1 METFKKDWKRYLP
14 ALFFPLVLIYEE
26 LILQLFAADMPTMGY
41 HVLYILA
48 FSLSGGLL
56 LWLLVDLCP
65 NHKARS
71 MLSYLLTFLMAVITC
86 VEFCC
91 RSFFKTFFEVG
102 YMLHMAGDVTSQF
115 SQQTNLIIM
124 DSLPF
129 IAASL
134 LPLVLLAVF
143 RKLLLPAERSFPM
156 SKGVILALCIVI
168 EAVAVQVIF
177 IGTGTIKQDRNVFT
191 SDYSADSAIPTF
203 GVLKSLQLEGVY
215 AIIGIPEAKLPD
227 MPMPDME
234 TPLPEV
240 SDAPVEYGYNVE
252 DIDFEALKAET
263 TNKDLLAMHDYFS
276 HVAPTQKNEYTG
288 MFAGKNL
295 IMLTLEGFS
304 PYVIDP
310 EITPTLY
317 RLATEGFV
325 FKNFYQPDW
334 HQSTTGGEFA
344 AMTGLI
350 PTNVGGSLSFS
361 ASSRV
366 EMPYALGH
374 QFSELGYACRAYHN
388 NTYTFYNRHK
398 THPNLGYD
406 YKGLGHGLDM
416 PSSTWPAS
424 DYEMML
430 ATVDEYINNYVENG
444 EPFHTYYMTVS
455 GHAGYSWAGNR
466 MSRAHKDEVAD
477 LPYSETI
484 QAYFACQLE
493 VEYAL
498 QYIVEQLEAAGI
510 ADDTVIAM
518 TGDHYPYAL
527 ASGTDYYHELE
538 PVPTEPNEPERFR
551 NAFILWS
558 GSMTE
563 PVEVD
568 VPCSSIDMVP
578 TISNLFGLTYDSRLY
593 SGRDI
598 LATNYDVAN
607 PASRQ
612 PFVVF
617 GTAGA
622 GYSWISLAGEYN
634 GYTRSFTPYPGYEDY
649 ADNADYIQAMC
660 MKAKTMTDA
669 SRKIIAKNYYKVVL
683 PEVVVTP
690 SPEPTAVPAVS
701 AAPSPAVSAQP

>member
-1 METFKKDWKRYLP
+1 METPKGNWKRYLP
-14 ALFFPLVLIYEE
+14 ALFFPLVLFYEE

-41 HVLYILA
+41 HVLYLLA

-65 NHKARS
+65 SHKARS
-71 MLSYLLTFLMAVITC
+71 ILSYIATFLMAFITC

-102 YMLHMAGDVTSQF
+102 YMLNMAGDVTSQF
-115 SQQTNLIIM
+115 SQQTNIIIM

-129 IAASL
+129 IAAAL
-134 LPLVLLAVF
+134 LPLVLLALC
-143 RKLLLPAERSFPM
+143 RKLFLPAERSFPLRKCM
-156 SKGVILALCIVI
+156 VLGLCLLV
-168 EAVAVQVIF
+168 EAAAVLVIF
-177 IGTGTIKQDRNVFT
+177 LGSGSIKQDRNVFT
-191 SDYSADSAIPTF
+191 SDFTANSAIPTF
-203 GVLKSLQLEGVY
+203 GMRKSLELEGLY
-215 AIIGIPEAKLPD
+215 SIIGIPEAKLPTG
-227 MPMPDME
+227 E
-234 TPLPEV
+234 AVTPEENWE
-240 SDAPVEYGYNVE
+240 DEPVEYGYNVV

-263 TNKDLLAMHDYFS
+263 TNKDLLAMHDYFAS
-276 HVAPTQKNEYTG
+276 LTPTQKNEYTG

-350 PTNVGGSLSFS
+350 PTNVDGGLSFS
-361 ASSRV
+361 VSARD
-366 EMPYALGH
+366 EMPYALGN
-374 QFSELGYACRAYHN
+374 QFSKLGYACRAYHN
-388 NTYTFYNRHK
+388 NTFNFYNRNK

-406 YKGLGHGLDM
+406 YKGLGNGLDM

-424 DYEMML
+424 DLQMMQV
-430 ATVDEYINNYVENG
+430 TVDEYINNYVENG

-455 GHAGYSWAGNR
+455 GHAGYSWSGNR
-466 MSRAHKDEVAD
+466 MSRAHQEEVQD

-484 QAYFACQLE
+484 QAYIACQLE

-498 QYIVEQLEAAGI
+498 EYIVNALEEAGI

-527 ASGTDYYHELE
+527 ASGKDYYHELE

-563 PVEVD
+563 PIEVD

-598 LATNYDVAN
+598 LATNYDVAT
-607 PASRQ
+607 PASPQ

-617 GTAGA
+617 GSAGA

-634 GYTRSFTPYPGYEDY
+634 GYDRVFTPYPGYEDY
-649 ADNADYIQAMC
+649 ADNTDYIQAMC

-683 PEVVVTP
+683 PEIEVTP